1 MRLLESCQKYL
12 EEKLKL
18 KLKMNTEKSQVTS
31 VFANKKFKFLGVC
44 LGKNGSGI
52 YICAYRKSLSKAN
65 E

>member
-1 MRLLESCQKYL
+1 MRLLESCQNYL
-12 EEKLKL
+12 EEKL